1 MTIGNLGKVLA
12 NQAFESTKNTVMD
25 AVRDPPKPAT
35 PAPLA
40 ATHGPDSGAAGA
52 AIVAQ
57 IQAMQRPLKD
67 DQELAILISACG
79 ETLRATE
86 IFVPNPEV
94 LVFAG
99 VDPQGNITRVIAP
112 ANAAQIVCK
121 ILKVTPGASASRV
134 NILTPRPQPKP
145 SA

>member
-12 NQAFESTKNTVMD
+12 NQALESTKNTVMD
-25 AVRDPPKPAT
+25 AVRDPPKS
-35 PAPLA
+35 APSA
-40 ATHGPDSGAAGA
+40 PVHSDTGAAV
-52 AIVAQ
+52 IAQ

-67 DQELAILISACG
+67 DQELAVTIRAND
-79 ETLRATE
+79 ETLRVSE

-99 VDPQGNITRVIAP
+99 MDPQGNITRVISP
-112 ANAAQIVCK
+112 AASAQIVCK
-121 ILKVTPGASASRV
+121 ILKVAPGATASRV
-134 NILTPRPQPKP
+134 NILTPRPQPKT